1 MLCAVMAWLNVP
13 RHSSEIVHGGATWGI
28 KPGRKISPE
37 CIIRANRCTHGTL
50 TLSVFHTR
58 RHTPPGNRTLSSSR
72 HAWSVSSQCHVCA
85 HVAAVRHASVSPVD
99 SARDRMT
106 GTWGRTCHTRRG
118 HFRRRVRCE
127 NATRKALVKI
137 YRQRARTCAYIEYP
151 QRGIKIAVTSLAHVA
166 REEINNL
173 SGVARAHRT
182 IVRHPAVKGV
192 GSFHTVL
199 GGGKSRAITLRSGR
213 NLLAGRIRR
222 PRWCHRV
229 RIAIGRMRKA
239 ASIRVYMH
247 NTSPTVAASI
257 IIVSD

>member
-1 MLCAVMAWLNVP
+1 MHPRDADIECVP
-13 RHSSEIVHGGATWGI
+13 HEKAHTARKQNSIQLSACLVCIEPMPRLRTRRRGEARIGE
-28 KPGRKISPE
+28 PGRL
-37 CIIRANRCTHGTL
+37 R
-50 TLSVFHTR
+50 TR
-58 RHTPPGNRTLSSSR
+58 PN
-72 HAWSVSSQCHVCA
+72 
-85 HVAAVRHASVSPVD
+85 
-99 SARDRMT
+99 DRNM
-106 GTWGRTCHTRRG
+106 GETCHTRRG